1 MKRREF
7 IQCAALSTLA
17 AAASPLAGTCLA
29 AEPEKRAAPSGHRA
43 PGQERVI
50 DFEAHYLDPALLQW
64 LHGRKTPPLYDPEN
78 QILVL
83 WGDVKADPSMRMDP
97 GLLLDV
103 GEKRIAAM
111 DEAGVDVQLL
121 SSTLPLDVFPG
132 GEKPAEVMRR
142 MNDELAGLIAAHP
155 ERFKGM
161 AALAPHDPKTAARE
175 LKRCVRDLGFVGWQL
190 HSHFYHEAAYADD
203 QRYLPIWEA
212 AAELDIP
219 VYIHPT
225 LPVMPAL
232 QGYGYELAGST
243 FGFAIET
250 SILMV
255 RLLLS
260 GLFEKL
266 PTLKVIQAHMGET
279 LPMLVERMDEQI
291 MSKCPAYKLPK
302 LPGDYWRSNVW
313 CSVSGSFS
321 KSVFAL
327 LRSQKSMDKILFG
340 SDYPYENY
348 QGCTAFVN
356 SLDISEKER
365 AMIYSQNAA
374 SAFGIGLAAQAEL

>member
-1 MKRREF
+1 
-7 IQCAALSTLA
+7 
-17 AAASPLAGTCLA
+17 
-29 AEPEKRAAPSGHRA
+29 
-43 PGQERVI
+43 
-50 DFEAHYLDPALLQW
+50 
-64 LHGRKTPPLYDPEN
+64 
-78 QILVL
+78 
-83 WGDVKADPSMRMDP
+83 MRMPPD
-97 GLLLDV
+97 LLLDV

-121 SSTLPLDVFPG
+121 SSTLPLDVFPVD
-132 GEKPAEVMRR
+132 EKPAEAMRK
-142 MNDELAGLIAAHP
+142 MNDGLAGIVAAHP
-155 ERFKGM
+155 ERFRGM
-161 AALAPHDPKTAARE
+161 AALAPHDPQAAASE
-175 LKRCVRDLGFVGWQL
+175 LRRCVKDLGFVGWQV
-190 HSHFYHEAAYADD
+190 HSHFSHQAAYADD
-203 QRYLPIWEA
+203 PRYLPIWET

-279 LPMLVERMDEQI
+279 LPMIVERMDEQI
-291 MSKCPAYKLPK
+291 KGKCPGYTLPK

-313 CSVSGSFS
+313 CSVSGCFS
-321 KSVFAL
+321 KSVFDL
-327 LRSQKSMDKILFG
+327 LRSQKPIDKILFG
-340 SDYPYENY
+340 SDYPYEDY
-348 QGCTAFVN
+348 PACTAYVN
-356 SLDISEKER
+356 SLELTEEER
-365 AMIYSQNAA
+365 ARIYSKNAA
-374 SAFGIGLAAQAEL
+374 AAFRIS

>member
-1 MKRREF
+1 
-7 IQCAALSTLA
+7 ALTV
-17 AAASPLAGTCLA
+17 ASGHMVNTAFA
-29 AEPEKRAAPSGHRA
+29 AEGQKQTTPRGQRS

-50 DFEAHYLDPALLQW
+50 DFEAHYLDPDIFQW
-64 LHGRKTPPLYDPEN
+64 LHGRKAPPLYNPETGT
-78 QILVL
+78 LVL
-83 WGDVKADPSMRMDP
+83 WGDTQPDPSMYMSPD
-97 GLLLDV
+97 LLLDV

-111 DEAGVDVQLL
+111 DGAGVDVQLL
-121 SSTLPLDVFPG
+121 SSTLPMDVFPAN
-132 GEKPAEVMRR
+132 EKPSDAMRK
-142 MNDELAGLIAAHP
+142 MNDGLAKIIAARP
-155 ERFKGM
+155 DRFKGM
-161 AALAPHDPKTAARE
+161 AALAPHDPQAAAKE
-175 LKRCVRDLGFVGWQL
+175 LRRCIKDLGFVGWQV
-190 HSHFYHEAAYADD
+190 HSHFYHQAAYADD
-203 QRYLPIWEA
+203 PRYMPIWET

-291 MSKCPAYKLPK
+291 KGKCPGYKLPK

-313 CSVSGSFS
+313 CSVSGCFS

-327 LRSQKSMDKILFG
+327 LQSQKPIDKILFG

-348 QGCTAFVN
+348 PACTAYVN
-356 SLDISEKER
+356 ALELTEEER
-365 AMIYSQNAA
+365 AKIYYKNAA
-374 SAFGIGLAAQAEL
+374 TAFRIF

>member
-7 IQCAALSTLA
+7 IQCAAVSALA
-17 AAASPLAGTCLA
+17 AASVPMAGTAFA
-29 AEPEKRAAPSGHRA
+29 ADPQKQTTPKGQRSSG
-43 PGQERVI
+43 QKRVI
-50 DFEAHYLDPALLQW
+50 DFEAHYLDPAIFQW
-64 LHGRKTPPLYDPEN
+64 LHGRKSPPLYNPETKA
-78 QILVL
+78 LVL
-83 WGDVKADPSMRMDP
+83 WGDVQPDPTMRMDP
-97 GLLLDV
+97 GMLLEV

-121 SSTLPLDVFPG
+121 SSTLPLDVFPA
-132 GEKPAEVMRR
+132 GEKPVEAMQK
-142 MNDELAGLIAAHP
+142 MNDGLAKMVASHP
-155 ERFKGM
+155 DRFRGM
-161 AALAPHDPKTAARE
+161 AALAPHDPQAAAKE
-175 LKRCVRDLGFVGWQL
+175 LRRCVKDLGFVGWQV
-190 HSHFYHEAAYADD
+190 HSHFYHEATYADD
-203 QRYLPIWEA
+203 PRYSPIWEA
-212 AAELDIP
+212 AAELNIP

-260 GLFEKL
+260 GVFDKL
-266 PTLKVIQAHMGET
+266 PNIKIIQAHMGET
-279 LPMLVERMDEQI
+279 LPMVVERMDEQI
-291 MSKCPAYKLPK
+291 KGKCSGYKLPK

-313 CSVSGSFS
+313 CSVSGCFS

-348 QGCTAFVN
+348 QECTAFVN
-356 SLDISEKER
+356 SLDITEQER

-374 SAFGIGLAAQAEL
+374 SAFGIT

>member
-17 AAASPLAGTCLA
+17 AASAPLSGTVLA
-29 AEPEKRAAPSGHRA
+29 AEPEKPAAPHGQRA

-50 DFEAHYLDPALLQW
+50 DFEAHYLDPELLQW
-64 LHGRKTPPLYDPEN
+64 LHGRKAPPLYDSEKKT
-78 QILVL
+78 LVL
-83 WGDVKADPSMRMDP
+83 WGDVQADPSMRMDP
-97 GLLLDV
+97 GPLLEL

-121 SSTLPLDVFPG
+121 SSTLPLDVFPAA
-132 GEKPAEVMRR
+132 EKPVEVMRR
-142 MNDELAGLIAAHP
+142 LNDNLAKVIAARP
-155 ERFKGM
+155 DRFRGM
-161 AALAPHDPKTAARE
+161 AALAPHDPLAAARE
-175 LKRCVRDLGFVGWQL
+175 LERCVKELGFVGWQV

-212 AAELDIP
+212 AAGLDIP

-291 MSKCPAYKLPK
+291 IGKCPGYKLPK

-340 SDYPYENY
+340 SDYPYEDY
-348 QGCTAFVN
+348 KGCTAFVN
-356 SLDISEKER
+356 ALEISKEER

-374 SAFGIGLAAQAEL
+374 TAFGI